1 MQTSKVTVVLFF
13 VYNDWKIICE
23 GFKNNMLVDYSRV
36 VATHVHGLLFNTQ
49 VHQSVVAAT
58 TATQVHV
65 PLNSTVVN
73 TEVHG

>member
-1 MQTSKVTVVLFF
+1 
-13 VYNDWKIICE
+13 
-23 GFKNNMLVDYSRV
+23 MLVDYSRV